1 MIKVGFR
8 AAMINS
14 GSSQQTVE
22 SQEPRIKSFCRE
34 FYFSSRKTKKKSNFI
49 QFTFLKVSSKS
60 KNFKSLFLDRLKP
73 KTDTFQV
80 DIFWTEQNERHCLTL
95 EWNGKHFQLRIF

>member
-14 GSSQQTVE
+14 GSFPTNGGI
-22 SQEPRIKSFCRE
+22 PRAEKKIVLQGSLFFFK
-34 FYFSSRKTKKKSNFI
+34 KNKKKSNFI